1 MVSFPKIARALAAC
15 SLCVVAGCAT
25 GEDPFNDPYESI
37 NREIFAFNDV
47 VDRNV
52 LVPVARAYRDTVPD
66 PLRQAVTNGLRNLNT
81 PVVFI
86 NEVLQGDIRGAEVA
100 FNRLWINSGLGFG
113 GLIDIAGMDPR
124 LAYRSEDFGQTLAV
138 WGVDSGPYLVLP
150 LLGPS
155 NPRDLT
161 GIVVDQLI
169 DPVAWVVRIET
180 DWTAFGP
187 SRFGATLVD
196 RRAAVLD
203 VLDEVRATSLDYYAT
218 IRSLSRQSREAEI
231 RDNAEIEPVDIPN
244 YDLEETGLEN
254 ANGG

>member
-1 MVSFPKIARALAAC
+1 MVSVPKIARALTAC
-15 SLCVVAGCAT
+15 SLFVIAGCAT

-81 PVVFI
+81 PVVFL
-86 NEVLQGDIRGAEVA
+86 NEVMQGDFRGAEVA
-100 FNRLWINSGLGFG
+100 FTRLWINSGLGLG

-138 WGVDSGPYLVLP
+138 WGVESGPYLVLP

-155 NPRDLT
+155 NPRDLG

-169 DPVAWVVRIET
+169 DPVGWVVRIET
-180 DWTAFGP
+180 DWAAFGP
-187 SRFGATLVD
+187 ARFGATLVD

-231 RDNAEIEPVDIPN
+231 RDNAEIAPVDIPN
-244 YDLEETGLEN
+244 YDLE
-254 ANGG
+254 